1 MTISYFCDI
10 VLFRTLYTGI
20 CLTSE
25 AEIKNC
31 FTQTQFK
38 VNSNHCN
45 LEVGK
50 NVDFES
56 SFPANPGQEF
66 NYFVAG
72 VGFHPNGN
80 DTPDVMLVEYQ
91 LRNGEGGEPLT
102 DEFGENMTEWRVP
115 GGTFDEADLISAAE
129 LMCLNDTDFI
139 KKVEME
145 VGFMSNDMPLSP
157 NSDNETRRELMRRR
171 SEKFSESLKN
181 ILGDRF
187 EEFVRYTIMATI
199 RREMAVE
206 CRAEF
211 DRAILVSVEVHGNHS
226 KIGVMIP
233 RISAPGNSTGSAE
246 HDIVQAKL
254 ISPRTASDRV
264 KRRVH
269 RTILLAAY
277 NEAREIYP
285 KFSELTA

>member
-50 NVDFES
+50 NVDFDS

-72 VGFHPNGN
+72 VGFHQNG
-80 DTPDVMLVEYQ
+80 DEMPSVMLVEYQ
-91 LRNGEGGEPLT
+91 LRDREGGDPMT
-102 DEFGENMTEWRVP
+102 DELGRNVTEWRVP
-115 GGTFDEADLISAAE
+115 GGTFHEEDLITAIRE
-129 LMCLNDTDFI
+129 MYPNNPDIT
-139 KKVEME
+139 KKVEIE
-145 VGFMSNDMPLSP
+145 VGFISAEMSLPEDNDS
-157 NSDNETRRELMRRR
+157 RREIMRKR
-171 SEKFSESLKN
+171 SEKFSDFFKKL
-181 ILGDRF
+181 LG
-187 EEFVRYTIMATI
+187 EEFNSFVRCTIIATM
-199 RREMAVE
+199 RREMEIE

-211 DRAILVSVEVHGNHS
+211 NRAVIVSIESAGDHS
-226 KIGVMIP
+226 KIGLVIP
-233 RISAPGNSTGSAE
+233 EISAPSGWSGSAE
-246 HDIVQAKL
+246 HDILQAKL
-254 ISPRTASDRV
+254 VSPKDAKEMV